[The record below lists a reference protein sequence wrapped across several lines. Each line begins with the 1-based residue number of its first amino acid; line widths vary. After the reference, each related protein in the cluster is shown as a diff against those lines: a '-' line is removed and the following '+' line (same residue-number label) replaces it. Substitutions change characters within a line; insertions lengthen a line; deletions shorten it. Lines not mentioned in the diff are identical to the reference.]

1 MGFAHQFTATY
12 KLPYSWPVVEPS
24 RILPGSQRE
33 TQSPGDVV
41 RYQRTNLQVHI
52 ATRLPKILFVSD
64 EVWPGLVRP
73 PGFEFPDHR
82 LMVSRVVGLE
92 AQWTLQAMS

>member
-1 MGFAHQFTATY
+1 M
-12 KLPYSWPVVEPS
+12 
-24 RILPGSQRE
+24 
-33 TQSPGDVV
+33 

-92 AQWTLQAMS
+92 AQWTLQAMSYTRLDYGRTDPRVYPWVHLSYDSKRNDS